1 MDTRFPRT
9 VSVLVG
15 DDDVAVRESV
25 VAILARRPLRVVTA
39 SSGDHALRVLLS
51 EPIDLSI
58 LDVEMPG
65 MTGIEVLRRYA
76 TGPFIA
82 GPAGPAGL
90 PVRASPRRLMPTIF
104 MSGNRDAR
112 IRHDCES
119 LGRSFLDKPFGADD
133 LREAVDRIL
142 ADLTS

>member
-1 MDTRFPRT
+1 MDSRLPRT

-25 VAILARRPLRVVTA
+25 AAILDRRQLRVVTA
-39 SSGDHALRVLLS
+39 VSGDHALRVLLS

-65 MTGIEVLRRYA
+65 MTGIEVLRRYL
-76 TGPFIA
+76 TGPWIA
-82 GPAGPAGL
+82 GPQGAPA
-90 PVRASPRRLMPTIF
+90 RRGDARSMPTIF

-112 IRHDCES
+112 IRNACEA
-119 LGRSFLDKPFGADD
+119 LGESFLDKPFGADAMRD
-133 LREAVDRIL
+133 AVERIL
-142 ADLTS
+142 RNLTL